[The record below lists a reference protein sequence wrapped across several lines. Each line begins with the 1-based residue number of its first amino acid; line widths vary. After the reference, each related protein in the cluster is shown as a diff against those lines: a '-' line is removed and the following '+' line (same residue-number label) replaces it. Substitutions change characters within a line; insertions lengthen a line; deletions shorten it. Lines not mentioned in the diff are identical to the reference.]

1 MRITRK
7 VRALAP
13 YVHGEQPRGSNVIK
27 INTNEAAYP
36 PSRKVMSAL
45 KGFDPERLRLYP
57 DAAFTDLRAALAR
70 LNHAKEECVF
80 VGNGS
85 DEILSLMT
93 DAFVEDD
100 EAISSFDPSY
110 SLYKTLADIR
120 GVKWVSLGDPCV
132 KRIPACGGKVALAL
146 ITNPN
151 NPTGTMISPREIAA
165 FAKRF
170 HGVVVVDEAYVHYA
184 STDCMKLATSSRNRN
199 IVVMRTFSKAYS
211 LAGLRVG
218 YCVGPKDLIA
228 ALYKIK
234 DSYNVDA
241 IAQALALAAVKDQKG
256 LKATVGKV
264 LATRKWFVAA
274 LEKRGWD
281 VLPSEANFIFAK
293 PPVAAGKREKGKG
306 KRGRGLLTA
315 CEKAQYL
322 FTKLRE
328 RNIFIRYFKGPKTG
342 DRVRITIGTD
352 AQMKRVLRE
361 IDNILKVRR
370 SK

>member
-1 MRITRK
+1 MRIARK
-7 VRALAP
+7 VRNLAP
-13 YVHGEQPRGSNVIK
+13 YVYGEQPKARDVIK
-27 INTNEAAYP
+27 LNTNEAAYP
-36 PSRKVMSAL
+36 PSPKVMAAL
-45 KGFDPERLRLYP
+45 RKFDPECLRRYP
-57 DAAFTDLRAALAR
+57 NATSAALCAELAK
-70 LNHAKEECVF
+70 LNGTKPENVF

-100 EAISSFDPSY
+100 EAIGSLDPSY

-120 GVKWVSLGDPCV
+120 GVKWVGAGSLEGLG
-132 KRIPACGGKVALAL
+132 RLGGFDKVSLAL
-146 ITNPN
+146 ITSPN
-151 NPTGTMISPREIAA
+151 NPTSEQIPPREITA
-165 FAKRF
+165 FARKFR
-170 HGVVVVDEAYVHYA
+170 GVVVVDEAYVQYA
-184 STDCMKLATSSRNRN
+184 PVNCMKLATSPRNRN
-199 IVVMRTFSKAYS
+199 VIVMRTFSKAYS

-256 LKATVGKV
+256 MKATVAKV

-274 LEKRGWD
+274 LEERGWD
-281 VLPSEANFIFAK
+281 VLPPAANFVFAR
-293 PPVAAGKREKGKG
+293 PPVVGEGNRERGTG
-306 KRGRGLLTA
+306 SRKRGSGLLTA

-328 RNIFIRYFKGPKTG
+328 RKIFIRYFKGPKTG

-361 IDNILKVRR
+361 IDRILV
-370 SK
+370 

>member
-1 MRITRK
+1 MRIARK
-7 VRALAP
+7 VRNLAP
-13 YVHGEQPRGSNVIK
+13 YVYGEQPKARKVIK
-27 INTNEAAYP
+27 LNTNEAAYP
-36 PSRKVMSAL
+36 PSPRVMSAL
-45 KGFDPERLRLYP
+45 KDFDPELLRRYP
-57 DAAFTDLRAALAR
+57 NAAFTELRAALAK
-70 LNHAKEECVF
+70 LDHAKEECVF

-100 EAISSFDPSY
+100 ESIGSLDPSY
-110 SLYKTLADIR
+110 SLYKVLADIR
-120 GVKWVSLGDPCV
+120 GVKWVGGAWEDMRR
-132 KRIPACGGKVALAL
+132 KTGEFKGKVSLAL

-151 NPTGTMISPREIAA
+151 NPTGTMIPPKEIAA

-170 HGVVVVDEAYVHYA
+170 PGVVVVDEAYVHYA
-184 STDCMKLATSSRNRN
+184 STDCMKLATSPRNRN
-199 IVVMRTFSKAYS
+199 VIVMRTFSKAYS

-241 IAQALALAAVKDQKG
+241 VAQTLALAAVKDQKG

-281 VLPSEANFIFAK
+281 VLPTAANFVFAR
-293 PPVAAGKREKGKG
+293 PPVAAGNASKAAEKVF
-306 KRGRGLLTA
+306 RGLH
-315 CEKAQYL
+315 
-322 FTKLRE
+322 E

-342 DRVRITIGTD
+342 DRVRISIGTD

-361 IDNILKVRR
+361 IDRILV
-370 SK
+370 

>member
-13 YVHGEQPRGSNVIK
+13 YVHGEQPRGSGVIK

-36 PSRKVMSAL
+36 PSPRVMSAL
-45 KGFDPERLRLYP
+45 KDFDPERLRLYP
-57 DAAFTDLRAALAR
+57 DASFVDLRAALVK
-70 LNHAKEECVF
+70 LNHAKEECIF

-100 EAISSFDPSY
+100 EAICSFDPSY
-110 SLYKTLADIR
+110 SLYRTLADIR

-151 NPTGTMISPREIAA
+151 NPTGTMIAPREIAA

-170 HGVVVVDEAYVHYA
+170 RGVVVVDEAYVHYA
-184 STDCMKLATSSRNRN
+184 PANCMKLATSPRNRN
-199 IVVMRTFSKAYS
+199 VIVMRTFSKAYS

-241 IAQALALAAVKDQKG
+241 IAQQLALAAVRDQKG
-256 LKATVGKV
+256 LKATVRKV
-264 LATRKWFVAA
+264 LATRKWFTSA

-281 VLPSEANFIFAK
+281 VLPSAANFIFAR
-293 PPVAAGKREKGKG
+293 PPCVRTARADAEKV
-306 KRGRGLLTA
+306 
-315 CEKAQYL
+315 

-342 DRVRITIGTD
+342 DRIRISIGTD
-352 AQMKRVLRE
+352 VQMKRVLRE
-361 IDNILKVRR
+361 IDSILA
-370 SK
+370 

>member
-1 MRITRK
+1 MRIARK

-36 PSRKVMSAL
+36 PSPRVMAAL
-45 KGFDPERLRLYP
+45 KDFDPERLRLYP
-57 DAAFTDLRAALAR
+57 DASFTELRAALAK
-70 LNHAKEECVF
+70 LSHAEEECIF

-100 EAISSFDPSY
+100 EAIGTLDPSY
-110 SLYKTLADIR
+110 SLYRTLAGIR
-120 GVKWVSLGDPCV
+120 GVKWTPIADPYV
-132 KRIPACGGKVALAL
+132 KRIPDCKGKVALVY

-151 NPTGTMISPREIAA
+151 NPTGTMIPPAAIAS

-170 HGVVVVDEAYVHYA
+170 RGVVVVDEAYVHYA
-184 STDCMKLATSSRNRN
+184 RTNCMSLATAKSNRN
-199 IVVMRTFSKAYS
+199 VIVMRTFSKAYS

-218 YCVGPKDLIA
+218 YCVGPKDLID

-256 LKATVGKV
+256 LKATLKKV
-264 LATRKWFVAA
+264 LATRKWFIAELV
-274 LEKRGWD
+274 KRGWD
-281 VLPSEANFIFAK
+281 VLPAEANFIFAR
-293 PPVAAGKREKGKG
+293 PPVAAGKREEGRG
-306 KRGRGLLTA
+306 KRKEDARA
-315 CEKAQYL
+315 VAQRL
-322 FTKLRE
+322 FETLRA

-342 DRVRITIGTD
+342 DRVRISIGTD

-361 IDNILKVRR
+361 IDNILHG
-370 SK
+370 

>member
-1 MRITRK
+1 MRIARK

-13 YVHGEQPRGSNVIK
+13 YVHGEQPRSLNVIK

-36 PSRKVMSAL
+36 PSRKVMAAL
-45 KGFDPERLRLYP
+45 EGFDPERLRLYP
-57 DAAFTDLRAALAR
+57 DAAFTELRAALAKLTR
-70 LNHAKEECVF
+70 AKEDCIF

-100 EAISSFDPSY
+100 EAIGTLDPSY
-110 SLYKTLADIR
+110 SLYRTLANIR
-120 GVKWVSLGDPCV
+120 GVKWVELADPCA
-132 KRIPACGGKVALAL
+132 KRLSSKTGKVALAL

-151 NPTGTMISPREIAA
+151 NPTGTMIAPREIAA

-170 HGVVVVDEAYVHYA
+170 RGVVVVDEAYVHYA
-184 STDCMKLATSSRNRN
+184 SADCMKLATSPRNRN
-199 IVVMRTFSKAYS
+199 IIVMRTFSKAYS

-241 IAQALALAAVKDQKG
+241 IAQTLALAAVKDQKG

-281 VLPSEANFIFAK
+281 VLKSEANFIFAR
-293 PPVAAGKREKGKG
+293 PPVERGSGILSASRLAEKVF
-306 KRGRGLLTA
+306 TA
-315 CEKAQYL
+315 
-322 FTKLRE
+322 LRE

-342 DRVRITIGTD
+342 DRVRISIGTD

-361 IDNILKVRR
+361 IDDILHG
-370 SK
+370 

>member
-1 MRITRK
+1 MRIARK
-7 VRALAP
+7 VRNLAP
-13 YVHGEQPRGSNVIK
+13 YVYGEQPKARKVIK
-27 INTNEAAYP
+27 LNTNEAAYP
-36 PSRKVMSAL
+36 PSPKVRAAL
-45 KGFDPERLRLYP
+45 LKFDPELLRRYP
-57 DAAFTDLRAALAR
+57 NATSADLREEIAR
-70 LNHAKEECVF
+70 QNRTKPENVF

-100 EAISSFDPSY
+100 EAIGSLDPSY

-120 GVKWVSLGDPCV
+120 GVRWVGSGSLEGLEGLEGFD
-132 KRIPACGGKVALAL
+132 KVSLAL

-151 NPTGTMISPREIAA
+151 NPTGTLIPPREIAA

-170 HGVVVVDEAYVHYA
+170 RGVVVVDEAYVEYA
-184 STDCMKLATSSRNRN
+184 SADCMKFATSPRNRN
-199 IVVMRTFSKAYS
+199 VIVMRTFSKAYS

-218 YCVGPKDLIA
+218 YCVGPKDLID
-228 ALYKIK
+228 ALFKIK

-241 IAQALALAAVKDQKG
+241 IAQALALAAFKDQKT
-256 LKATVGKV
+256 LRATVRKV
-264 LATRKWFVAA
+264 IATRTRFVAE

-281 VLPSEANFIFAK
+281 VLKPEANFVFAR
-293 PPVAAGKREKGKG
+293 PPAAGEGNR
-306 KRGRGLLTA
+306 KRGTGNRKRGSGLLTA

-342 DRVRITIGTD
+342 DRVRISIGTD
-352 AQMKRVLRE
+352 AQMKRVLHE
-361 IDNILKVRR
+361 IDNILA
-370 SK
+370 

>member
-1 MRITRK
+1 MRIVRK

-13 YVHGEQPRGSNVIK
+13 YVHGEQPRGSKIIK

-36 PSRKVMSAL
+36 PSRKIMAEL
-45 KGFDPERLRLYP
+45 GRIDPDSLRLYS
-57 DAAFTDLRAALAR
+57 DASCTELCKALAK
-70 LNHAKEECVF
+70 LNGTKPENVF

-100 EAISSFDPSY
+100 EAVGSLDPSY
-110 SLYKTLADIR
+110 SLYRVLADIR
-120 GVKWVSLGDPCV
+120 GVEWASLGDPCA
-132 KRIPACGGKVALAL
+132 KRLPAKTGKVALAL

-151 NPTGTMISPREIAA
+151 NPTGTMIAPREIAA

-170 HGVVVVDEAYVHYA
+170 RGVVVVDEAYVHYA
-184 STDCMKLATSSRNRN
+184 PANCMRLATSPRNRN
-199 IVVMRTFSKAYS
+199 VIVMRTFSKAYS

-218 YCVGPKDLIA
+218 YCVGPRDLIA

-241 IAQALALAAVKDQKG
+241 IAQQLALAAVRDQKG
-256 LKATVGKV
+256 LKATVRKV
-264 LATRKWFVAA
+264 LETRKWFTAA

-281 VLPSEANFIFAK
+281 ILPSVANFIFAR
-293 PPVAAGKREKGKG
+293 PPAGEVKSEE
-306 KRGRGLLTA
+306 GRVKSGNGIPSASQLA
-315 CEKAQYL
+315 ERV

-342 DRVRITIGTD
+342 DRVRISIGTD

-361 IDNILKVRR
+361 IDRIMV
-370 SK
+370 